1 MIKTIYRL
9 QVIYRVIKAN
19 DSARFVNMSCIVTQI
34 ALQLIKRR
42 QIMAKGTDS
51 KNIIFT
57 KLMEVFPDAFWED
70 AGKILRVPFNED
82 GSRVEIKVTLTAAKN
97 NLGGEAVSSAFD
109 NTPIVN
115 NTPSV
120 TTSSI
125 EPTQEEKDNV
135 AKLIAS
141 LGL

>member
-1 MIKTIYRL
+1 
-9 QVIYRVIKAN
+9 
-19 DSARFVNMSCIVTQI
+19 
-34 ALQLIKRR
+34 
-42 QIMAKGTDS
+42 MAKGTDS

-57 KLMEVFPDAFWED
+57 KLMEVFPDSFWED
-70 AGKILRVPFNED
+70 TGKILRVPFNED
-82 GSRVEIKVTLTAAKN
+82 GSKVEIKVTLTAAKN